1 MILFCVGSSA
11 FEWSYQCQLWF
22 MNKLQCVLAMLF
34 KSRRAENS
42 CKCVPHWVAGV
53 GGNWKFTSP
62 VKAR

>member
-1 MILFCVGSSA
+1 
-11 FEWSYQCQLWF
+11 